1 VLPYYLTKVIVET
14 PIMLVTPL
22 IFQLVVFFGMGLTIT
37 GGQFFMFYI
46 ILVLVVFT
54 ASSLGYLL
62 SSIFPTA

>member
-1 VLPYYLTKVIVET
+1 
-14 PIMLVTPL
+14 MLVTPL
-22 IFQLVVFFGMGLTIT
+22 VFQLAVYFGMGLTIT